1 MRAWFERHRGEIL
14 GILSLS
20 VAALALANVLK
31 ERSISVAWLKDN
43 KDAITAAT
51 GIATTLLVFLGGVFS
66 YYRFFRGRTFAA
78 RAELKLNVLVH
89 ATTEDFHLHSIIAEI
104 KNLGSMPIWDPQ
116 PTIWLTI
123 HGPEGSSRNVID
135 DWFDPPSPSGRGS
148 DLTVIESSETTSYF
162 AQQKVPKTAWV
173 VTYLMAIRSR
183 SGDVWHVG
191 LSLCLAPTVSSTH
204 S

>member
-1 MRAWFERHRGEIL
+1 MRAWLERHRDEIL
-14 GILSLS
+14 GILLLS
-20 VAALALANVLK
+20 VTALALANVLK
-31 ERSISVAWLKDN
+31 GRSISLAWLKDN

-51 GIATTLLVFLGGVFS
+51 GIATTLLVFLGGIFS

-78 RAELKLNVLVH
+78 RAELKLSVSVH
-89 ATTEDFHLHSIIAEI
+89 PTTEDFHLHSIVAEI

-116 PTIWLTI
+116 PTIWFTI
-123 HGPEGSSRNVID
+123 HGPEGSTRNVID
-135 DWFDPPSPSGRGS
+135 DWFDPPILSGQRS

-162 AQQKVPKTAWV
+162 AQHKIPKAAWV

-191 LSLCLAPTVSSTH
+191 TSISNTISEKLA
-204 S
+204 